1 MSILG
6 VSAPTDTVMDA
17 MKHGGQNY
25 VEIADLVD
33 KAGDH
38 IARILDSEAVV
49 VNSASSGI
57 ALSIAGIVTEG
68 NRRKSERLH
77 QEVIAKTK

>member
-38 IARILDSEAVV
+38 IARILDSEA
-49 VNSASSGI
+49 GRCE
-57 ALSIAGIVTEG
+57 LSIERNCAFYRWYRDG
-68 NRRKSERLH
+68 RKSP
-77 QEVIAKTK
+77 